1 MAFQAIASP
10 LWISFRILLT
20 LTYVV
25 NGSYAELMP
34 QLSAKNGFTL
44 VELMIVITV
53 IALLM
58 GIGFFTYASA
68 QSRGRDSR
76 RKSDLL
82 ALKGALELSR
92 QDASGFYPSSLA
104 SLAPTYIKTVP
115 KDPKTASDYVY
126 TPQPTSC
133 TTACTSYYIQTTL
146 ENTNDQG
153 IAPSQTTCPGAPS
166 ASDYV
171 VCPTK

>member
-1 MAFQAIASP
+1 MP
-10 LWISFRILLT
+10 NLVISSLFTVHRFKKTFSRQLT
-20 LTYVV
+20 V
-25 NGSYAELMP
+25 NRQPSTVNP
-34 QLSAKNGFTL
+34 NGFTL
-44 VELMIVITV
+44 VELMIVIAV
-53 IALLM
+53 IAILM
-58 GIGFFTYASA
+58 GVGFFTYANA
-68 QSRGRDSR
+68 QLKGRDSR

-92 QDASGFYPSSLA
+92 QDAGGFYPTSLA
-104 SLAPTYIKTVP
+104 SLAPTYIKILP

-126 TPQPTSC
+126 TPQPTNC
-133 TTACTSYYIQTTL
+133 TTACTSYFIQTTL

-171 VCPTK
+171 ICPTK